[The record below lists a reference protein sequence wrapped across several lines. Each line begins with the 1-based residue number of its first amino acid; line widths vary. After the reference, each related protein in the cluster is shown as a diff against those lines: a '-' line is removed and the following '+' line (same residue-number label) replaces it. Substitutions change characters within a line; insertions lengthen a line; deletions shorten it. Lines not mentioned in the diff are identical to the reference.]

1 MGIGLWNALIRL
13 AISRMI
19 ISSRVKFIH
28 EIKQQILFTMV
39 LLNLS
44 ISNLCMYCVIYH
56 SCFSKQDHVFGD
68 DLSTKDPGRGHMSV
82 KLSDLC
88 I

>member
-1 MGIGLWNALIRL
+1 ML
-13 AISRMI
+13 AS
-19 ISSRVKFIH
+19 KIH
-28 EIKQQILFTMV
+28 EIAQ
-39 LLNLS
+39 LLIANLVHYGCCSQS